1 MIWTMVV
8 LFKIYWGISVFNLI
22 VGIILTG
29 IGFYSKNVFFGG
41 TILNDIGSLFVTE
54 AFDMIIIS
62 LVVFGFVMGD
72 EKFNELLSLNRTD
85 KLLYILFGLNMIYR
99 FVFHNDVEMENG
111 TSFTSDKLLA
121 GIAISLYLNLSAFI
135 LSSNYIKS
143 ATNRSV

>member
-1 MIWTMVV
+1 M
-8 LFKIYWGISVFNLI
+8 
-22 VGIILTG
+22 
-29 IGFYSKNVFFGG
+29 
-41 TILNDIGSLFVTE
+41 NDIGSLFVTE
-54 AFDMIIIS
+54 AFYIMLVS
-62 LVVFGFVMGD
+62 LVAFGFAMGD

-85 KLLYILFGLNMIYR
+85 KLLYIIFGLNMIYR
-99 FVFHNDVEMENG
+99 FVFLNDVEMENG